1 MQGEDLDRSARRREQ
16 IGIAA
21 AAVLVTGA
29 IFALHVAARTSGMA
43 LAAFPFATTLV
54 LVCGAPGSAPSSS
67 RAIVGGHMICGVVAL
82 CGHQLWP
89 NSELATAGMVGVA
102 LALMMA
108 LRCFHPPAGI
118 TPLIAAQFD
127 PDWSFL
133 LWPVLSG
140 ALLAA
145 LLARSLEALRLFRR
159 SADGSPLPASPP
171 PAAAPDPGGSQN

>member
-1 MQGEDLDRSARRREQ
+1 M
-16 IGIAA
+16 
-21 AAVLVTGA
+21 
-29 IFALHVAARTSGMA
+29 
-43 LAAFPFATTLV
+43 
-54 LVCGAPGSAPSSS
+54 
-67 RAIVGGHMICGVVAL
+67 
-82 CGHQLWP
+82 
-89 NSELATAGMVGVA
+89 A

-145 LLARSLEALRLFRR
+145 LLARSLEALRLFPALRR
-159 SADGSPLPASPP
+159 WQPV
-171 PAAAPDPGGSQN
+171 AALAAFRGRARSRRLAKLEPGCNEAAFACVEV